1 MAHDST
7 PREVWAKRVERW
19 SDSGLTAKEYAAE
32 TGLNA
37 NTLTH
42 WKWRLGAEAR
52 RRQRAPRPIV
62 EAVQFVEVTPPAGV
76 AKAPGPPASVAP
88 PPAPAPTI
96 IDEPLEVIL
105 RDGLRI
111 RVPVQF
117 DPGALRRVVA
127 ALELAR

>member
-1 MAHDST
+1 MSPT

-37 NTLTH
+37 NTLMH

-62 EAVQFVEVTPPAGV
+62 EAVQFVEITPPAAG
-76 AKAPGPPASVAP
+76 AQAPAIPASVAP
-88 PPAPAPTI
+88 PPAPAPAI
-96 IDEPLEVIL
+96 VDEPLEVIL